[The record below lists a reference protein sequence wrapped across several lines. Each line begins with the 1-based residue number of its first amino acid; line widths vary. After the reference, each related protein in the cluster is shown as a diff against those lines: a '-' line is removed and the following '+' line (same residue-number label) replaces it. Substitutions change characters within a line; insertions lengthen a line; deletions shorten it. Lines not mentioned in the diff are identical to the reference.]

1 MILMSVSY
9 YEIGGVI
16 QESVTPSAQTAPSAV
31 LHSSPIFLDAAKR
44 LQTVSHAKRGTS
56 SFMPSPKPGV
66 KLARNLS
73 RAGRAHR
80 ALVLAGT
87 VAAADGPLPIGDAI
101 AIGILTAYAG
111 YETYRIIDDLS

>member
-1 MILMSVSY
+1 MNTSY
-9 YEIGGVI
+9 YEVGGLI
-16 QESVTPSAQTAPSAV
+16 HECVTPSATTAPSAV

-44 LQTVSHAKRGTS
+44 YTTIEHAERVSHLS
-56 SFMPSPKPGV
+56 MPKPKTGV

-73 RAGRAHR
+73 RAGRAQR

-101 AIGILTAYAG
+101 AIGILSAYAG
-111 YETYRIIDDLS
+111 YETYRIIDDLL